1 MVTAA
6 CDFCVIWCFLLRRKW
21 VYKVEQKKNLELCLV
36 CYSNVYVTNFSKF
49 DCGGCVFHVRTDYGL
64 FGSLNCWSFVVDH
77 VLVWN
82 ASFCGWMRPGD
93 CGTVML
99 WFCHMGPIFCSFLAK
114 LGWTGMGLQYI
125 CMYVI
130 SGSAGLFIFDLD
142 GGTWVFLVV
151 LGWMETDL
159 IMCLCIKAENDT
171 VCLICV

>member
-6 CDFCVIWCFLLRRKW
+6 CDFVWFDAFCWGENGLIRLN
-21 VYKVEQKKNLELCLV
+21 KNLALCLV
-36 CYSNVYVTNFSKF
+36 CYSNVHVANFSKF
-49 DCGGCVFHVRTDYGL
+49 DCGGCVFHVRRDYGL
-64 FGSLNCWSFVVDH
+64 IGSLNCWSFVVDH

-99 WFCHMGPIFCSFLAK
+99 WFCHMGSIFCSFLAK

-130 SGSAGLFIFDLD
+130 SGSAGLFYFWFRWRYMSVFGCSWLNGNWFDN
-142 GGTWVFLVV
+142 VFVY
-151 LGWMETDL
+151 
-159 IMCLCIKAENDT
+159 
-171 VCLICV
+171 